1 MFQREQFAE
10 GETLFGTFYPKHYIV
25 AVIPEQDQAQQA
37 VAALR
42 EAGHP
47 EQEARLWTGAEVLD
61 RYNTFLQK
69 RNVLERLGSY
79 LPSDEHE
86 ALQQYVSEA
95 EEGQYF
101 VTVYA
106 PHPDQIERARD
117 ILAKHGASDMHYY
130 GEFVMT
136 DLLTTG

>member
-1 MFQREQFAE
+1 MDGRRSSRPVQYVPA
-10 GETLFGTFYPKHYIV
+10 
-25 AVIPEQDQAQQA
+25 
-37 VAALR
+37 
-42 EAGHP
+42 
-47 EQEARLWTGAEVLD
+47 
-61 RYNTFLQK
+61 K

-95 EEGQYF
+95 EQGQYF

-130 GEFVMT
+130 GERA
-136 DLLTTG
+136 LGNY